1 MKKNIQQH
9 VGWLWTPPVMATAAV
24 EENLPAPPSLS
35 AREVLEMGAPASMEH
50 LEVREMGDL
59 PWI

>member
-1 MKKNIQQH
+1 MEKNH
-9 VGWLWTPPVMATAAV
+9 PATCGVTLDPPSHGNSV

>member
-1 MKKNIQQH
+1 MW
-9 VGWLWTPPVMATAAV
+9 GDYGPPPVMATAAV